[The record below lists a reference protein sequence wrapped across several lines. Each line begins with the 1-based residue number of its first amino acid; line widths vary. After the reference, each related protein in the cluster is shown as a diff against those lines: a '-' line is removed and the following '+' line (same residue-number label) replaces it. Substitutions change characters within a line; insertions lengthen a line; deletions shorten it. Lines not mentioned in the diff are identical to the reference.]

1 MKSIFLSVSILIS
14 FCFLNKL
21 SGKDK
26 DRALYPASAISPELK
41 KDAFAVCR
49 EYRHEFE
56 LTDYGKAV
64 EKVHLAVTVL
74 EENGDHFSKL
84 YLPYDQSQKIK
95 SITGRSY
102 DQLGIADDKLKNSAI
117 QDVNYTSGGAIYDDL
132 RLKIAE
138 FKTENYPYTIEYDFE
153 IEHNG
158 LIRYPE
164 WQPLDDYRIAIEKSS
179 FKIIWPES
187 MEIRFREKNLPE
199 GCKKEAKADGKRI
212 IEWTI
217 DSLPAW
223 KDEPM
228 SPSLTSVT
236 PKVTCA
242 PTTFIYDGSTG
253 KMSTWEELGQWA
265 AGLNAGL
272 DRLSDARTSEIKGL
286 ISGLTDTLD
295 IVQTLYKYMQ
305 KRTRYVGIQMG
316 LGGYKPFPAETVDR
330 LGYGDCKAL
339 SNYMKALLNCAG
351 IRSFYT
357 LAGAGPNQGI
367 TMKDFPTIN
376 QNNHAILCV
385 PLRKDTVWLECTS
398 QTQPCGY
405 LGTFVQGRTV
415 LMITDN
421 GCKMVKTPLLNS
433 SQNIQCRYAEVEI
446 KPEGNMSSTVKT
458 RFSGYQYDN
467 VSSRIEES
475 QEDQK
480 KDLLE
485 DIGLPGLVISSF
497 AYDIRKQKIPE
508 AIENLSMHS
517 EKYASK
523 TGTRLFIPLNMLNQ
537 RKSSP
542 AKVENRKLPVV
553 QTYSYHD
560 KDSIV
565 YTLPAGYITESV
577 PKSKTITTEFGEYR
591 SSCKVEENKAIYVRE
606 VKINHG
612 TWPKEK
618 YAEVVDFYSGIVSAD
633 KAKLVLKTP

>member
-1 MKSIFLSVSILIS
+1 MKSIFLTATILIS
-14 FCFLNKL
+14 FCFVNSL

-26 DRALYPASAISPELK
+26 DRVLYPASTISPELK

-56 LTDYGKAV
+56 LIDHGKAI
-64 EKVHLAVTVL
+64 ERVHLAVTVL

-84 YLPYDQSQKIK
+84 YLPYDKSQKIK

-102 DQLGIADDKLKNSAI
+102 NQLGLPDDKLKSSAI

-153 IEHNG
+153 IEHNS

-187 MEIRFREKNLPE
+187 MEIRYREKNLPE
-199 GCKKEAKADGKRI
+199 GCKKETKADGKHI
-212 IEWTI
+212 IEWNI
-217 DSLPAW
+217 DSLQAW
-223 KDEPM
+223 KEEPM
-228 SPSLTSVT
+228 SPTLTSVT

-272 DRLSDARTSEIKGL
+272 DKLPVSRISEIKAM
-286 ISGLTDTLD
+286 ISGITDTLA

-351 IRSFYT
+351 VRSFYT
-357 LAGAGPNQGI
+357 LAGAGPNLGI

-385 PLRKDTVWLECTS
+385 PLRSDTIWLECTS
-398 QTQPCGY
+398 QTQSCGY
-405 LGTFVQGRTV
+405 LGTFVQGRNV
-415 LMITDN
+415 LLITDN
-421 GCKMVKTPLLNS
+421 SCKMVKTPLLNS
-433 SQNIQCRYAEVEI
+433 DQNIQFRSAEVEI
-446 KPEGNMSSTVKT
+446 KPDGNMLSIVKT
-458 RFSGYQYDN
+458 KFSGYQYDN
-467 VSSRIEES
+467 VSSRVEES

-480 KDLLE
+480 KDLLKV
-485 DIGLPGLVISSF
+485 IGLPGLVISSF
-497 AYDIRKQKIPE
+497 AYDIQKQKIPE
-508 AIENLSMHS
+508 AVETLSMHA

-542 AKVENRKLPVV
+542 AKVENRKMPVV
-553 QTYSYHD
+553 QTFSYHD
-560 KDSIV
+560 KDSIT
-565 YTLPAGYITESV
+565 YTLPSGYTAEAI
-577 PKSKTITTEFGEYR
+577 PKPKILTTEFGEYR
-591 SSCKVEENKAIYVRE
+591 SSCSVEGSKATDVRE
-606 VKINHG
+606 IKINHG

-618 YAEVVDFYSGIVSAD
+618 YTEVVDFYSGIVSAD
-633 KAKLVLKTP
+633 KAKLVLKEQ